1 MAKPT
6 WITFTPSTGGKKG
19 ETTSTDVAAVAAEY
33 TGRVART
40 GSVTGTTTGGATDTA
55 ALSQDGKAEFINLL
69 AGENAK
75 AVVAYDAA
83 GIKCTVQGT
92 ANAANLKL
100 ASTATVISG
109 VTAKLTV
116 NGAEVAGW
124 NGTDETAVT
133 GDPGADAQYSFII
146 EFTIPENQSLEER
159 KHILSISNAASVAS
173 AQITISQSAG
183 SYSYGDITITAA
195 PTYDDIPAKGGSVSP
210 KGIAYSQT
218 RGWNGR
224 TTGAGTV
231 TSGATVTYHDGSVNG
246 SVIDGGIVTA
256 DSKGT
261 DVSHKTSV
269 KTVFFKVALNGK
281 EESGSVVVSQL
292 ENAVTKVA
300 AKPMTSYERELS
312 ADGNNEYG
320 VSLEDESEDDY
331 FEFTFTSGS
340 TKSITLYDAHDEY
353 GELDRVRAF
362 TASST
367 AFTVYTVGGDYSV
380 KCPSLGTTVK
390 KETELGY
397 VTYTITGTF
406 TPADGNPGNEIAI
419 TQGSSK
425 YCTIKQEANLVT
437 KIALSGQSIAY
448 SKSVPAAG
456 ESNVAPTVKM
466 PTVTYT
472 FTSGSTTTSA
482 PDTTYGTYAA
492 GVVTYTAGTAKNGFS
507 TASTTTGVMS
517 ATDCGTTVT
526 AARNSDTITATF
538 AGGTYT
544 PAAGYG
550 SSVTAANVTASD
562 YATQVA
568 NTASYG
574 DVTITEGSVA
584 DIPASGGSVASVTG
598 IAAEQVVS
606 YTSGA
611 KRNLSIGSGLTVA
624 YSATVSKES
633 LARTIKSRSS
643 AGALTA
649 TVTGE
654 GDKKATKDYT
664 VYQAEN
670 KITAYS
676 EVYVPDYDT
685 EGERTISLGS
695 AGQSYT
701 FKNANAYQIRTYSSG
716 KSDSSAAE
724 YITIAG
730 VNNTSDSASKA
741 LEVTTAVKTISAGFS
756 LADTT
761 STVTVEKNPGTTQ
774 RGTFVV
780 TYTVAG
786 NGSKSFVQDINFVQ
800 QGSTSTIAFDVDSLS
815 FVAAGET
822 KTLTVTSNDT
832 WTLS

>member
-6 WITFTPSTGGKKG
+6 WITFTPSTGGVKG
-19 ETTSTDVAAVAAEY
+19 QTTSTDVSAVAAEY
-33 TGRVART
+33 TGRVARN
-40 GSVTGTTTGGATDTA
+40 GSVTGTTAGGATDSA
-55 ALSQDGKAEFINLL
+55 ALSQAGKAEFINLL

-75 AVVAYDAA
+75 TVVAYDAA

-92 ANAANLKL
+92 ANSAVLKL

-116 NGAEVAGW
+116 NGAEVTGW
-124 NGTDETAVT
+124 DGTDNTAVT
-133 GDPGADAQYSFII
+133 GDPGASAQYSFVI
-146 EFTIPENQSLEER
+146 EFTIPENQSLDVR

-173 AQITISQSAG
+173 AQITISQNAG
-183 SYSYGDITITAA
+183 SYSYGAVTITAA

-210 KGIAYSQT
+210 KGLAYSQT

-231 TSGATVTYHDGSVNG
+231 TSGATVTYHDGSLTG
-246 SVIDGGIVTA
+246 SAIEGGTVTA
-256 DSKGT
+256 ASKGT
-261 DVSHKTSV
+261 EVSNKTAV
-269 KTVFFKVALNGK
+269 KTVFYKVVLNGK
-281 EESGSVVVSQL
+281 EASGSVVVSQAL
-292 ENAVTKVA
+292 NAVTKIEA
-300 AKPMTSYERELS
+300 QPMTSYAHTLH
-312 ADGNNEYG
+312 ADGDNEYG
-320 VSLEDESEDDY
+320 VLLEDDSNDDY
-331 FEFTFTSGS
+331 YKFTFTSES
-340 TKSITLYDAHDEY
+340 TKSVITADEY
-353 GELDRVRAF
+353 GNIDKTRSFV
-362 TASST
+362 ASST
-367 AFTVYTVGGDYSV
+367 AFTVYGVGGDYHV
-380 KCPSLGTTVK
+380 KCPSLGTTIK

-406 TPADGNPGNEIAI
+406 TPAEGNPGSEIAI
-419 TQGSSK
+419 TAGSSR
-425 YCTIKQEANLVT
+425 YCTVKQEANLVT
-437 KIALSGQSIAY
+437 KVALTGQSISY
-448 SKSVPAAG
+448 SKSVSAAG
-456 ESNVAPTVKM
+456 ASSVAPTVKM

-472 FTSGSTTTSA
+472 FTSGSSTTSA

-492 GVVTYTAGTAKNGFS
+492 GTVTYTAGTAKNGFS

-517 ATDCGTTVT
+517 ATNCGTTVT

-550 SSVTAANVTASD
+550 SSVTAANVTSSD

-574 DVTITEGSVA
+574 DVTITAGSIA
-584 DIPASGGSVASVTG
+584 DIPASGGSVATVTG
-598 IAAEQVVS
+598 IAAAQVVS
-606 YTSGA
+606 YTSGS
-611 KRNLSIGSGLTVA
+611 KRNLAIGSGLTVA
-624 YSATVSKES
+624 YSATVSKDS

-654 GDKKATKDYT
+654 GGKNATKDYT

-676 EVYVPDYDT
+676 EVYANDYDSDA
-685 EGERTISLGS
+685 EKTISLS
-695 AGQSYT
+695 AAGQSYT

-730 VNNTSDSASKA
+730 VNNTSDSSSKA
-741 LEVTTAVKTISAGFS
+741 LTVTTAVKTTSTGFS

-761 STVTVEKNPGTTQ
+761 STVTVTKNPGTTQ

-786 NGSKSFVQDINFVQ
+786 NGSKSFVADINFVQ
-800 QGSTSTIAFDVDSLS
+800 QGSTSTISFDADSLS
-815 FVAAGET
+815 FAAAGET
-822 KTLTVTSNDT
+822 KTLKVTSNDT

>member
-6 WITFTPSTGGKKG
+6 WITFTPSTGGAKG
-19 ETTSTDVAAVAAEY
+19 QTTSTDVSAVAAEY

-40 GSVTGTTTGGATDTA
+40 GSVTGTTAGGATDTA
-55 ALSQDGKAEFINLL
+55 TLSQAGKAEFINLL
-69 AGENAK
+69 SGENAK
-75 AVVAYDAA
+75 TVVAYDAA

-92 ANAANLKL
+92 ANSANLKL

-109 VTAKLTV
+109 VVAKLTV
-116 NGAEVAGW
+116 NGAEVTGW
-124 NGTDETAVT
+124 NGTDVTAVT
-133 GDPGADAQYSFII
+133 GDPGASAQYSFTI
-146 EFTIPENQSLEER
+146 EFTIPENQSLEAR
-159 KHILSISNAASVAS
+159 KHILSISNAGSVAS
-173 AQITISQSAG
+173 AQITISQNAG
-183 SYSYGDITITAA
+183 SYSYGAVTVTAA

-224 TTGAGTV
+224 TSGAGTV
-231 TSGATVTYHDGSVNG
+231 TSGATVTYHDGSLTGSAIANG
-246 SVIDGGIVTA
+246 TVTA
-256 DSKGT
+256 ASKGT
-261 DVSHKTSV
+261 EVSDKTAV
-269 KTVFFKVALNGK
+269 KTVYYKVVLNGK
-281 EESGSVVVSQL
+281 EASGSVVVSQAL
-292 ENAVTKVA
+292 NAVTKVEA
-300 AKPMTSYERELS
+300 QPKTANDRTLD
-312 ADGNNEYG
+312 ADGNG
-320 VSLEDESEDDY
+320 RTIEDETNDDY
-331 FEFTFTSGS
+331 YKFTFTSDS
-340 TKSITLYDAHDEY
+340 TKSFTWGEMGKYGTLDPTRD
-353 GELDRVRAF
+353 F

-367 AFTVYTVGGDYSV
+367 AFTIYKSGGDYYV
-380 KCPSLGTTVK
+380 KCPSLGTTIK
-390 KETELGY
+390 KEAELGY
-397 VTYTITGTF
+397 ITYTITGTF
-406 TPADGNPGNEIAI
+406 TPADGNPGSEITI
-419 TQGSSK
+419 TAGSSK
-425 YCTIKQEANLVT
+425 YCTIKQAANLVT
-437 KIALSGQSIAY
+437 KVALSGQSISY
-448 SKSVPAAG
+448 SKSVSAAG
-456 ESNVAPTVKM
+456 ASSVAPTVKM

-492 GVVTYTAGTAKNGFS
+492 GAVTYTAGTAKNGFS

-517 ATDCGTTVT
+517 ATNCGTTVT

-574 DVTITEGSVA
+574 DVTITAGSVA

-598 IAAEQVVS
+598 IAAAQVVS
-606 YTSGA
+606 YTSGS

-654 GDKKATKDYT
+654 GSKKASKDYT

-676 EVYVPDYDT
+676 EVYAPDYDT
-685 EGERTISLGS
+685 TGERTISLGA

-716 KSDSSAAE
+716 KSDSSASE

-741 LEVTTAVKTISAGFS
+741 LTVTTAVKTTSTGFS

-761 STVTVEKNPGTTQ
+761 STVTVTKNLGTTQ
-774 RGTFVV
+774 RGTFIV

-800 QGSTSTIAFDVDSLS
+800 QGSTSTITFDADSLS

-822 KTLTVTSNDT
+822 KTLKVTSNDT